1 MLMILAL
8 VAAVL
13 LLFAAMFSRVPVRAA
28 RVLVVP
34 GVPAMRAAWARAT
47 AGRSSAPASAAWRCV
62 RRAAPGA
69 RSSSRPSAMRSLRG
83 VRGGLLRRRRRR
95 CSPRRPAAIRS
106 APASIGRGS
115 SFRRLRLLWTA
126 DACSSSRFGWFGCGG
141 LSSLM
146 SSVCGA
152 EPGPGSEPELEA
164 GPLSL
169 SWRLR
174 PMSTDIPRACGDA
187 PPGAACAP
195 RCAASD
201 PARAGMNPDL
211 AVHASALSAR
221 RPPVRVAHGS
231 LSPCAAACTPVRS
244 DCGRPPRLAAACFCG
259 GVCSALHTRLESLL
273 VAGSRSACLTLS
285 LAPVALSGRPL

>member
-83 VRGGLLRRRRRR
+83 VRGGLRRRCRRR

-106 APASIGRGS
+106 APAS
-115 SFRRLRLLWTA
+115 T
-126 DACSSSRFGWFGCGG
+126 
-141 LSSLM
+141 
-146 SSVCGA
+146 
-152 EPGPGSEPELEA
+152 GPGSRPAVPVRCGRLTRVRRA
-164 GPLSL
+164 RLGASAATAYPLL
-169 SWRLR
+169 
-174 PMSTDIPRACGDA
+174 M
-187 PPGAACAP
+187 AATEF
-195 RCAASD
+195 
-201 PARAGMNPDL
+201 PARAGMYDAHPSRSSL
-211 AVHASALSAR
+211 RVAAASFCPGVCSALHSSPPLGLVAAYAERCTAR
-221 RPPVRVAHGS
+221 RRLV
-231 LSPCAAACTPVRS
+231 SPAYAARCTGRRRLVWPRRMQRAVAAARF
-244 DCGRPPRLAAACFCG
+244 RG
-259 GVCSALHTRLESLL
+259 GVCSALHTRLERLL
-273 VAGSRSACLTLS
+273 VAGCRSACLTLS
-285 LAPVALSGRPL
+285 LAPVAPSNRPL

>member
-83 VRGGLLRRRRRR
+83 VRGGLRRRCRRR

-106 APASIGRGS
+106 APASTGPGFS
-115 SFRRLRLLWTA
+115 SRRPSPLWPA
-126 DACSSSRFGWFGCGG
+126 DACASCPFGCFGRDG
-141 LSSLM
+141 LSSPYGGDR
-146 SSVCGA
+146 V
-152 EPGPGSEPELEA
+152 
-164 GPLSL
+164 
-169 SWRLR
+169 
-174 PMSTDIPRACGDA
+174 PRARGDVRRTPLA
-187 PPGAACAP
+187 ILPSGRRCFVLPRRMQRAAQ
-195 RCAASD
+195 
-201 PARAGMNPDL
+201 
-211 AVHASALSAR
+211 
-221 RPPVRVAHGS
+221 
-231 LSPCAAACTPVRS
+231 
-244 DCGRPPRLAAACFCG
+244 LAAAWSRRGVCRALHSSPPLGFA
-259 GVCSALHTRLESLL
+259 GVCSALH
-273 VAGSRSACLTLS
+273 RSPPFG
-285 LAPVALSGRPL
+285 LAAAYAASCCRRSVSWRRMQRAAHPS